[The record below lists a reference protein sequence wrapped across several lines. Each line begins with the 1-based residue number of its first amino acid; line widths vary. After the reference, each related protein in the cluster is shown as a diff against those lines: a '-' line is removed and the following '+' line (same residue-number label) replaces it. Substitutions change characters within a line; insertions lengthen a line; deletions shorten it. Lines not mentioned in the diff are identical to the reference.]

1 MRVCLRIRES
11 LKICGSPLGCPFL
24 HQPFFPQNMGQTHV
38 LAAAI
43 PPTASRPGLRG
54 AGGGDRA
61 EQAEGSGGVDGRLQ
75 EALVSVG

>member
-1 MRVCLRIRES
+1 
-11 LKICGSPLGCPFL
+11 
-24 HQPFFPQNMGQTHV
+24 MGQTHV